1 MIYRLKIIVLLHLIV
16 GLLCCRGTNSIISE
30 KDQQILKQ
38 FWQYATKHQLANLP
52 VQERIIHI
60 AHFFL
65 DTPYQS
71 NTLNLSQKERIV
83 INLHALDCV
92 TFVENVLALAI
103 LPQYNSSN
111 ESIFIEN
118 LQSIRYRQGKIEDY
132 CSRLHYS
139 SDWLYEL
146 QQRHLL
152 QDMTS
157 TIGGI
162 PFHPNVFFMSK
173 HYDRYPQLQQDSTLV
188 QKIQKIETMINQR
201 SMYYIPKDRI
211 DQVSQKIEQG
221 DILLIT
227 TNIKGLDTSHLG
239 FAYKK
244 QGMVYLL
251 HASSTEKKVVISK
264 LPLQE
269 YMAGI
274 RSQTGIMIGR
284 PFSQKHL

>member
-1 MIYRLKIIVLLHLIV
+1 MIYRLKMIVLLHLIV

-52 VQERIIHI
+52 VQERIIYI

-65 DTPYQS
+65 DTPYQG
-71 NTLNLSQKERIV
+71 NTLNLSQEEHIV

-92 TFVENVLALAI
+92 TFVENVLALAL

-111 ESIFIEN
+111 ESVFIEN
-118 LQSIRYRQGKIEDY
+118 LQNIRYRQGKIEDY

-146 QQRHLL
+146 QQRQLL

-162 PFHPNVFFMSK
+162 PFQPNVFFMSK

-188 QKIQKIETMINQR
+188 RKIQQIETMINQR

-211 DQVSQKIEQG
+211 DQISQKIEQG
-221 DILLIT
+221 DILLLT

-239 FAYKK
+239 FAFKK
-244 QGMVYLL
+244 QGIIYLF

-284 PFSQKHL
+284 PFSEKHL